1 VGGAA
6 AHGPL
11 RSPSTPLTEPRG
23 HSAYVPA
30 LGRDSLTALYD
41 PVLRLA
47 TRERAF
53 KQRLLD
59 QARVADGHDVL
70 DLGCGTGTL
79 AVWMK
84 QRVPGAQVVGLDG
97 DDRML
102 TRARAKAARART
114 EVRFDQGLSFDLPYP
129 DASFD
134 RVLTSLFFHHLAD
147 HDKDRTIGEIV
158 RVLRPGGEMHVA
170 DWGPGT
176 DPVMTVLSQSIRLL
190 DGFEPTRANFA
201 GELPR
206 LFEHAGLRRVQT
218 RGHLRTVT
226 GALAFYSAER

>member
-1 VGGAA
+1 VADTA
-6 AHGPL
+6 
-11 RSPSTPLTEPRG
+11 R
-23 HSAYVPA
+23 YVPA

-47 TRERAF
+47 TRERTF
-53 KQRLLD
+53 KERLLD
-59 QARVADGHDVL
+59 QARIADGDDVL

-79 AVWMK
+79 AIWIK
-84 QRVPGAQVVGLDG
+84 QRAPGAHVAGLDG

-102 TRARAKAARART
+102 AKARAKAARASV
-114 EVRFDQGLSFDLPYP
+114 EIGFEQGLSFDLPYP

-134 RVLTSLFFHHLAD
+134 RVVTSLFFHHLAD
-147 HDKDRTIGEIV
+147 RDKERTISEVV
-158 RVLRPGGEMHVA
+158 RVLRPGGELHVA

-176 DPVMTVLSQSIRLL
+176 DPVMGLLSQSIRLL

-201 GELPR
+201 GELPM
-206 LFEHAGLRRVQT
+206 LFERGGLREVQT
-218 RGHLRTVT
+218 RGDLRTVT